1 MKASIQL
8 ARSFAMTLGPL
19 DYLVVGFPGNQFKG
33 EIAPAI
39 NEARQKGIIRL
50 VDLVFILKDQTG
62 GTVIMELTDMP
73 EDVKTAF
80 RGASGDVAGLLTA
93 EDISTLAQ
101 DVPPGNSAL
110 IVLYEHTW
118 AIRIKEALINA
129 NGVLITQG
137 RIPQELHADFDD
149 ELDAHMDENAK
160 LRAAAAE

>member
-1 MKASIQL
+1 
-8 ARSFAMTLGPL
+8 MTLGPL

-50 VDLVFILKDQTG
+50 VDLVFILKDATG
-62 GTVIMELTDMP
+62 GTAIMELTDMP

-80 RGASGDVAGLLTA
+80 TPATGDLAGLFTP
-93 EDISTLAQ
+93 EDITALAK

-118 AIRIKEALINA
+118 AIKIKEALINA
-129 NGVLITQG
+129 KGVLITQG

-149 ELDAHMDENAK
+149 ELDAHMEANAALK
-160 LRAAAAE
+160 AAPAE

>member
-1 MKASIQL
+1 
-8 ARSFAMTLGPL
+8 MTLGPL

-50 VDLVFILKDQTG
+50 VDLVFILKDETG
-62 GTVIMELTDMP
+62 ATVVMELTDMP
-73 EDVKTAF
+73 DDVKSAF
-80 RGASGDVAGLLTA
+80 SSATGDLAGLLTP
-93 EDISTLAQ
+93 EDITALTN

-118 AIRIKEALINA
+118 AIKIKEALINA
-129 NGVLITQG
+129 KGVLITQG

-149 ELDAHMDENAK
+149 ELDAHMEANAALK
-160 LRAAAAE
+160 AAPAR